1 MSLFDDDMD
10 DTFDG
15 DDFASDFGASM
26 PVVDTLQ
33 SPNQSSFFLG
43 HDDVEK
49 DVLDLWHSGRMPHAV
64 IFNGLK
70 GVGKATF
77 AYRLARFILRES
89 ARDSSAMGLFGGEES
104 VQAETMDIPMD
115 DPIYNKVASG
125 GHPDFR
131 SFELPFDD
139 AKGVYKKEIPVDEI
153 RKIAPFLRQSSADGG
168 WRVVIIDDAN
178 TMGRSG
184 QNAILKILEEP
195 PKNTILILVTHG
207 AGGMLPTI
215 RSRCRF
221 VSFDTLS
228 NDNMK
233 AIMEKS
239 SSATIMP
246 NDADLI
252 TALAKGSAGRAVS
265 LIENGDIG
273 SLYTIIEVLN
283 DLSRID
289 DNRLN
294 DIALAYG
301 KSGDQKVADQFIDI
315 AQWWLDELVYMAA
328 NNTRAKYIGH
338 VEMRLPQSATLQT
351 MLMMKDNVQNHIES
365 SLRGT
370 LDKRYII
377 FKILRLMQG
386 G

>member
-15 DDFASDFGASM
+15 DDFAADYDMSDGGH
-26 PVVDTLQ
+26 DILQ
-33 SPNQSSFFLG
+33 PPSQSSFCVG
-43 HDDVEK
+43 HEGIEQNII
-49 DVLDLWHSGRMPHAV
+49 DLWHSGRMPHAM

-70 GVGKATF
+70 GIGKATF
-77 AYRLARFILRES
+77 AYRLARFILKES
-89 ARDSSAMGLFGGEES
+89 GQDNASMGLFGGGDDI
-104 VQAETMDIPMD
+104 QAQSMDIPVD

-131 SFELPFDD
+131 SFELPYDD

-178 TMGRSG
+178 TMGRAG

-207 AGGMLPTI
+207 AGGLLPTI

-233 AIMEKS
+233 SIINKS
-239 SSATIMP
+239 STSSLMP
-246 NDADLI
+246 NDMDLLM
-252 TALAKGSAGRAVS
+252 ALANGSAGRAVR

-289 DNRLN
+289 DDRLN

-351 MLMMKDNVQNHIES
+351 MLMMKDNIHNHIQQ

-377 FKILRLMQG
+377 FKILRLMQS
-386 G
+386 